1 MLLILQC
8 ELGYQLFVSFV
19 TFSDRCILILGYLIT
34 KLRDQC
40 IILSRGSRW
49 SLINYYLS
57 ISILVGVE
65 FLHQLIDFRR
75 TRFDLIEGN
84 HRYLLIATCER
95 NAREDF
101 LSVSQSFL
109 FIRAILNRTFISID
123 DPLNFLL
130 RSFVRDD
137 EDGDDFFG
145 FVSDVPVNLLD

>member
-8 ELGYQLFVSFV
+8 QLGYQLFVSFV

-49 SLINYYLS
+49 SLINYYCL
-57 ISILVGVE
+57 ISILVVVE

-84 HRYLLIATCER
+84 HRYLLTVSSER
-95 NAREDF
+95 DTRKD
-101 LSVSQSFL
+101 
-109 FIRAILNRTFISID
+109 FISI
-123 DPLNFLL
+123 
-130 RSFVRDD
+130 S
-137 EDGDDFFG
+137 
-145 FVSDVPVNLLD
+145 